1 MIFVNESKVGDDFY
15 NALHVQ
21 LEQVDLQEALS
32 PLLSNPRIKKY
43 VEPLTME
50 EELQIKE
57 EANQLLLQLLKGSG
71 GDSL

>member
-1 MIFVNESKVGDDFY
+1 MELHLEKQKKPLKAVGDDFY

-43 VEPLTME
+43 VEPCHGPSAWRRA
-50 EELQIKE
+50 
-57 EANQLLLQLLKGSG
+57 ANRRPSV
-71 GDSL
+71 